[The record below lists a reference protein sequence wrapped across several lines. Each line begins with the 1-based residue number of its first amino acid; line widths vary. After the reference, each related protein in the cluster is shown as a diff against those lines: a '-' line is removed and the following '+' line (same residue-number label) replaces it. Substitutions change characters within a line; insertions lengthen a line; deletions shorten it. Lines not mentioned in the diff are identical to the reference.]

1 MTNEKLAETLK
12 IYEHAGGDWGSDAR
26 YCTTMVPRALEF
38 IEEGE
43 IDKAHRWLGFIQ
55 GVMWVEKIYTLEEL
69 KEHSRS
75 TDA

>member
-12 IYEHAGGDWGSDAR
+12 IYEHAGGDWNSDAR
-26 YCTTMVPRALEF
+26 YCTTMVPRALKF

-43 IDKAHRWLGFIQ
+43 IDKAHRWLVFIQ

-69 KEHSRS
+69 KAHSRS
-75 TDA
+75 A